1 MNTANT
7 VHKDGQV
14 PAIRKWASVAGGQH
28 EKAAQNSEYPRFGVL
43 TEGMDAL

>member
-43 TEGMDAL
+43 TEGIDAL